1 MVNKAIRLECYQ
13 NMPNYKK
20 PASMEFK
27 ESFKLP
33 PYSTVIGM
41 IHKVCFEEKE
51 KEYKPMKI
59 SIQGN
64 SKSIVSDMYTRYF
77 FTPNKCES
85 DRTYFDIINKKEKD
99 KKLQAGLIRGTGVV
113 ELIVDVDLIIH
124 VIPEDENLFDTI
136 LNGLKKPLV
145 FPALGRHEDILRIDK
160 IDTVELED
168 TKEIELNNDAYIPI
182 DILNKSKNRG
192 NNAGTIYNL
201 NKVFAINE
209 KTNIR
214 YWKEKVKVKYIKSG
228 EEFHFKEF
236 IKKEK
241 NSNIG
246 LFLA

>member
-41 IHKVCFEEKE
+41 IHKVCDF

-59 SIQGN
+59 SVQGN
-64 SKSIVSDMYTRYF
+64 SKSIVSDMFTRYF
-77 FTPNKCES
+77 FTPNKCEG
-85 DRTYFDIINKKEKD
+85 DRVYFDIINKKEDEKI
-99 KKLQAGLIRGTGVV
+99 QAGLIRGTGVA

-124 VIPEDENLFDTI
+124 IVPEDESLFDTI
-136 LNGLKKPLV
+136 LSGLKNPLIY
-145 FPALGRHEDILRIDK
+145 PSLGRHEDILRIDK
-160 IDTVELED
+160 VDIVELENTD
-168 TKEIELNNDAYIPI
+168 EITLKNDAYIPLSI
-182 DILNKSKNRG
+182 LEKIELDI
-192 NNAGTIYNL
+192 AGTIYNL
-201 NKVFAINE
+201 NKVFSKKN
-209 KTNIR
+209 NIR
-214 YWKEKVKVKYIKSG
+214 YWEEKIKVKYVKSG
-228 EEFHFKEF
+228 EVFYFDEDNT

-241 NSNIG
+241 NSDIG

>member
-1 MVNKAIRLECYQ
+1 MPNKAIRLECYQ

-41 IHKVCFEEKE
+41 IHKVCDFKKYE
-51 KEYKPMKI
+51 PMQI

-64 SKSIVSDMYTRYF
+64 TKSIVSDMYTRYF

-85 DRTYFDIINKKEKD
+85 DRVYFDIINKKEED
-99 KKLQAGLIRGTGVV
+99 KKLQAGLIRGTGVA
-113 ELIVDVDLIIH
+113 ELIVDVYLIIH
-124 VIPEDENLFDTI
+124 IVPEDESLFNEI
-136 LNGLKKPLV
+136 LSGLKNPLIY
-145 FPALGRHEDILRIDK
+145 PALGRHEDILRIDK
-160 IDTVELED
+160 IDIVELED

-182 DILNKSKNRG
+182 DILNKSRNRG
-192 NNAGTIYNL
+192 NTAGTIYNL
-201 NKVFAINE
+201 NKVFSINE
-209 KTNIR
+209 KTNMR

-228 EEFHFKEF
+228 EEFLFREF

-241 NSNIG
+241 NSDIG

>member
-1 MVNKAIRLECYQ
+1 MPNKAIRLECYQ

-41 IHKVCFEEKE
+41 IHKVCDF
-51 KEYKPMKI
+51 KEYKPMQI

-64 SKSIVSDMYTRYF
+64 SKSIVSDIYTRYF
-77 FTPNKCES
+77 FTPNKCEG
-85 DRTYFDIINKKEKD
+85 DRVYFDIINKKEED
-99 KKLQAGLIRGTGVV
+99 KKLQAGLIRGTGVA

-124 VIPEDENLFDTI
+124 IVPEDESLFNEI
-136 LNGLKKPLV
+136 LDKLKKPSIY
-145 FPALGRHEDILRIDK
+145 PALGRHEDILRIDK
-160 IDTVELED
+160 IDVVELED

-182 DILNKSKNRG
+182 DILNKSRNRG
-192 NNAGTIYNL
+192 NTAGTIYNL
-201 NKVFAINE
+201 NKVFSINE
-209 KTNIR
+209 KTNMR
-214 YWKEKVKVKYIKSG
+214 YWKERVKVKYIKSG
-228 EEFHFKEF
+228 EEFRFREF

-241 NSNIG
+241 NSDIG

>member
-1 MVNKAIRLECYQ
+1 MLDKAIKIECYQ
-13 NMPNYKK
+13 NMANYKK
-20 PASMEFK
+20 PSSIQVQ

-41 IHKVCFEEKE
+41 IHKVCDF
-51 KEYKPMKI
+51 KEYKPMQI

-64 SKSIVSDMYTRYF
+64 SKSSLTDMFTRYF
-77 FTPNKCES
+77 FGIKYDPTRHLLWAKNDNS
-85 DRTYFDIINKKEKD
+85 FDGITR
-99 KKLQAGLIRGTGVV
+99 GLGYA

-136 LNGLKKPLV
+136 LNGLKKPLIY
-145 FPALGRHEDILRIDK
+145 PALGRHEDILRIDK

-182 DILNKSKNRG
+182 DILSKSKNRG
-192 NNAGTIYNL
+192 NTAGTIYNL
-201 NKVFAINE
+201 NKMFAINE

-228 EEFHFKEF
+228 EEFRFKEF

>member
-1 MVNKAIRLECYQ
+1 MPNKAIRLECYQ

-41 IHKVCFEEKE
+41 IHKVCDF
-51 KEYKPMKI
+51 KEYKPMQI

-77 FTPNKCES
+77 FTPNKCEG
-85 DRTYFDIINKKEKD
+85 DRVYFDIINKKEED
-99 KKLQAGLIRGTGVV
+99 KKLQAGLIRGTGVA

-124 VIPEDENLFDTI
+124 IVPEDESLFNEI
-136 LNGLKKPLV
+136 LDKLKKPSIY
-145 FPALGRHEDILRIDK
+145 PALGRHEDILRIDK
-160 IDTVELED
+160 IDVVELED

-182 DILNKSKNRG
+182 DILNKSRNRG
-192 NNAGTIYNL
+192 NTAGTIYNL
-201 NKVFAINE
+201 NKVFSINE
-209 KTNIR
+209 KTNMR
-214 YWKEKVKVKYIKSG
+214 YWKERVKVKYIKSG
-228 EEFHFKEF
+228 EEFRFREF

-241 NSNIG
+241 NSDIG

>member
-1 MVNKAIRLECYQ
+1 MLDKAIKIECYQ
-13 NMPNYKK
+13 NMANYKK
-20 PASMEFK
+20 PSSIQVQ

-41 IHKVCFEEKE
+41 IHKVCDF
-51 KEYKPMKI
+51 KEYKPMQI

-64 SKSIVSDMYTRYF
+64 SKSSLTDMFTRYF
-77 FTPNKCES
+77 FGIKYDPTRHLLWAKNDNS
-85 DRTYFDIINKKEKD
+85 FDGITR
-99 KKLQAGLIRGTGVV
+99 GLGYA

-136 LNGLKKPLV
+136 LNGLKKPLIY
-145 FPALGRHEDILRIDK
+145 PALGRHEDILRIDK

-168 TKEIELNNDAYIPI
+168 TKEVELNNDAYIPI

-192 NNAGTIYNL
+192 NTAGTIYNL

-228 EEFHFKEF
+228 EEFRFKEF

>member
-1 MVNKAIRLECYQ
+1 MPNKAIRLECYQ

-33 PYSTVIGM
+33 SYSTVIGM
-41 IHKVCFEEKE
+41 IHKVCDF
-51 KEYKPMKI
+51 KEYKPMQI

-85 DRTYFDIINKKEKD
+85 DRVYFDIINKKEED
-99 KKLQAGLIRGTGVV
+99 KKLQAGLIRGTGVA

-124 VIPEDENLFDTI
+124 IVPEDESLFNEI
-136 LNGLKKPLV
+136 LDKLKKPSIY
-145 FPALGRHEDILRIDK
+145 PTLGRHEDILRIDK
-160 IDTVELED
+160 IDVVELED

-182 DILNKSKNRG
+182 DILNKSRNRG
-192 NNAGTIYNL
+192 NTAGTIYNL
-201 NKVFAINE
+201 NKVFSINE
-209 KTNIR
+209 KTNMR
-214 YWKEKVKVKYIKSG
+214 YWKERVKVKYIKSG
-228 EEFHFKEF
+228 EEFRFREF

-241 NSNIG
+241 NSDIG

>member
-1 MVNKAIRLECYQ
+1 MLDKAIKIECYQ
-13 NMPNYKK
+13 NMANYKK
-20 PASMEFK
+20 PSSIQVQ

-41 IHKVCFEEKE
+41 IHKVCDF
-51 KEYKPMKI
+51 KEYKPMQI

-64 SKSIVSDMYTRYF
+64 SKSSLTDMFTRYF
-77 FTPNKCES
+77 FGIKYDPTRHLLWAKNDNS
-85 DRTYFDIINKKEKD
+85 FDGITR
-99 KKLQAGLIRGTGVV
+99 GLGYA

-124 VIPEDENLFDTI
+124 VIPEDESLFDII

-192 NNAGTIYNL
+192 NTAGTIYNL

-228 EEFHFKEF
+228 EEFRFKEF

>member
-41 IHKVCFEEKE
+41 IHKVCDF
-51 KEYKPMKI
+51 KEYKPMQI

-64 SKSIVSDMYTRYF
+64 TKSIVSDMYTRYF
-77 FTPNKCES
+77 FTPNKCEG
-85 DRTYFDIINKKEKD
+85 DRVYFDIINKKEED
-99 KKLQAGLIRGTGVV
+99 KKLQAGLIRGTGVA

-124 VIPEDENLFDTI
+124 IVPEDESLFDTI
-136 LNGLKKPLV
+136 LSGLKNPLIY
-145 FPALGRHEDILRIDK
+145 PSLGRHEDILRIDK
-160 IDTVELED
+160 VDIVELENTD
-168 TKEIELNNDAYIPI
+168 EITLKNDAYIPLSI
-182 DILNKSKNRG
+182 LEKIELDI
-192 NNAGTIYNL
+192 AGTIYNL
-201 NKVFAINE
+201 NKVFSKKN
-209 KTNIR
+209 NIR
-214 YWKEKVKVKYIKSG
+214 YWEEKIKVKYVKSG
-228 EEFHFKEF
+228 EVFYFDEDNT

-241 NSNIG
+241 NSDIG

>member
-1 MVNKAIRLECYQ
+1 MVNKAIRIECYQ
-13 NMPNYKK
+13 NMPNYKR

-41 IHKVCFEEKE
+41 IHKVCNFT
-51 KEYKPMKI
+51 EYKPMKI

-64 SKSIVSDMYTRYF
+64 SKSIVGDMYTRYF
-77 FTPNKCES
+77 FTPNKCEG
-85 DRTYFDIINKKEKD
+85 DRTYFAIINKKYKNNET
-99 KKLQAGLIRGTGVV
+99 GLIRGTGVA

-124 VIPEDENLFDTI
+124 VVPEDESLFDTI
-136 LNGLKKPLV
+136 LNRLKYPLIY
-145 FPALGRHEDILRIDK
+145 PALGRHEDILRIDK
-160 IDTVELED
+160 IDSVELED
-168 TKEIELNNDAYIPI
+168 TKEIELNNDAYIPM
-182 DILNKSKNRG
+182 DILNKSRNRG
-192 NNAGTIYNL
+192 NTAGTIYNL

-214 YWKEKVKVKYIKSG
+214 YWKEKVKVKYIRSG
-228 EEFHFKEF
+228 EEFRFKDF

-241 NSNIG
+241 NSDLG

>member
-41 IHKVCFEEKE
+41 IHKVCNFT
-51 KEYKPMKI
+51 EYKPMKI

-64 SKSIVSDMYTRYF
+64 SKSIVGDMYTRYF
-77 FTPNKCES
+77 FTPNKCEG
-85 DRTYFDIINKKEKD
+85 DRTYFAIINKEDENYKT
-99 KKLQAGLIRGTGVV
+99 GLIRGTGVA

-124 VIPEDENLFDTI
+124 VVPEDESLFDTI
-136 LNGLKKPLV
+136 LNGLKNPSTY
-145 FPALGRHEDILRIDK
+145 PALGRHEDILRIDK
-160 IDTVELED
+160 IDSVELED
-168 TKEIELNNDAYIPI
+168 TSEITLKNDAYIPL
-182 DILNKSKNRG
+182 DILEKIDG
-192 NNAGTIYNL
+192 NIAGTVYNL
-201 NKVFAINE
+201 NKVFSINE
-209 KTNIR
+209 KTKIR
-214 YWKEKVKVKYIKSG
+214 YWKEKIKVKYIKSG
-228 EEFHFKEF
+228 KIIYFKENEI

-241 NSNIG
+241 NSDIG

>member
-1 MVNKAIRLECYQ
+1 MPNKAIRLECYQ

-41 IHKVCFEEKE
+41 IHKVCDF
-51 KEYKPMKI
+51 KEYKPMQI

-77 FTPNKCES
+77 FTPNKCEG
-85 DRTYFDIINKKEKD
+85 DRVYFDIINKKEED
-99 KKLQAGLIRGTGVV
+99 KKLQAGLIRGTGVA
-113 ELIVDVDLIIH
+113 ELIVNVDLIIH
-124 VIPEDENLFDTI
+124 IVPEDESLFNEI
-136 LNGLKKPLV
+136 LDKLKKPSIY
-145 FPALGRHEDILRIDK
+145 PSLGRHEDILRIDK
-160 IDTVELED
+160 IDVVELED

-182 DILNKSKNRG
+182 DILNKSRNRG
-192 NNAGTIYNL
+192 NTAGTIYNL
-201 NKVFAINE
+201 NKVFSINE
-209 KTNIR
+209 KTNMR

-241 NSNIG
+241 NSDLG
-246 LFLA
+246 LFLV

>member
-99 KKLQAGLIRGTGVV
+99 KKLQAGLIRGTGVA

-124 VIPEDENLFDTI
+124 VIPEDESLFDII
-136 LNGLKKPLV
+136 LNGLKKPLIY
-145 FPALGRHEDILRIDK
+145 PALGRHEDILRIDK
-160 IDTVELED
+160 VDSVELED
-168 TKEIELNNDAYIPI
+168 TDEITLENDAYIPLNILEKI
-182 DILNKSKNRG
+182 DGKI
-192 NNAGTIYNL
+192 AGTVYNL
-201 NKVFAINE
+201 NKVFSINE

-228 EEFHFKEF
+228 TVFYFDEGET
-236 IKKEK
+236 IKKER

>member
-1 MVNKAIRLECYQ
+1 MLDKAIKIECYQ
-13 NMPNYKK
+13 NMANYKK
-20 PASMEFK
+20 PSSIQVQ

-41 IHKVCFEEKE
+41 IHKVCDF
-51 KEYKPMKI
+51 KEYKPMQI

-64 SKSIVSDMYTRYF
+64 SKSSLTDMFTRYF
-77 FTPNKCES
+77 FGIKYDPTRHLLWAKNDNS
-85 DRTYFDIINKKEKD
+85 FDGITR
-99 KKLQAGLIRGTGVV
+99 GLGYA

-124 VIPEDENLFDTI
+124 VIPEDESLFDTI
-136 LNGLKKPLV
+136 LNGLKKPLIY
-145 FPALGRHEDILRIDK
+145 PALGRHEDILRIDK

-192 NNAGTIYNL
+192 NTAGTIYNL

-228 EEFHFKEF
+228 EEFRFKEF

>member
-1 MVNKAIRLECYQ
+1 MLDKAIKIECYQ
-13 NMPNYKK
+13 NMANYKK
-20 PASMEFK
+20 PSSIQVQ

-41 IHKVCFEEKE
+41 IHKVCDF
-51 KEYKPMKI
+51 KEYKPMQI

-64 SKSIVSDMYTRYF
+64 SKSSLTDMFTRYF
-77 FTPNKCES
+77 FGIKYDPSRHLLWAKNDNS
-85 DRTYFDIINKKEKD
+85 FDGITR
-99 KKLQAGLIRGTGVV
+99 GLGYA

-124 VIPEDENLFDTI
+124 VIPEDESLFDII
-136 LNGLKKPLV
+136 LNGLKKPLIY
-145 FPALGRHEDILRIDK
+145 PALGRHEDILRIDK

-182 DILNKSKNRG
+182 DILSKSKNRG
-192 NNAGTIYNL
+192 NTAGTIYNL
-201 NKVFAINE
+201 NKMFAINE

-228 EEFHFKEF
+228 AVFYFDEGET
-236 IKKEK
+236 IKKER

>member
-1 MVNKAIRLECYQ
+1 MLDKAIKIECYQ
-13 NMPNYKK
+13 NMANYKK
-20 PASMEFK
+20 PSSIQVQ

-41 IHKVCFEEKE
+41 IHKVCDF
-51 KEYKPMKI
+51 KEYKPMQI

-64 SKSIVSDMYTRYF
+64 SKSSLTDMFTRYF
-77 FTPNKCES
+77 FGIKYDPSRHLLWAKNDNS
-85 DRTYFDIINKKEKD
+85 FDGITR
-99 KKLQAGLIRGTGVV
+99 GLGYA

-124 VIPEDENLFDTI
+124 VIPEDESLFDII
-136 LNGLKKPLV
+136 LNGLKKPLIY
-145 FPALGRHEDILRIDK
+145 PALGRHEDILRIDK

-182 DILNKSKNRG
+182 DILSKSKNRG
-192 NNAGTIYNL
+192 NTAGTIYNL
-201 NKVFAINE
+201 NKMFAINE

-228 EEFHFKEF
+228 EEFRFKEF

>member
-1 MVNKAIRLECYQ
+1 MPNKAIRLECYQ

-41 IHKVCFEEKE
+41 IHKVCDF
-51 KEYKPMKI
+51 KEYKPMQI

-64 SKSIVSDMYTRYF
+64 TKSIVSDMYTRYF

-85 DRTYFDIINKKEKD
+85 DRVYFDIINKKEED
-99 KKLQAGLIRGTGVV
+99 KKLQAGLIRGTGVA

-124 VIPEDENLFDTI
+124 IVPEDESLFNTI
-136 LNGLKKPLV
+136 LSGLKNPLIY
-145 FPALGRHEDILRIDK
+145 PALGRHEDILRIDK
-160 IDTVELED
+160 IDIVELED
-168 TKEIELNNDAYIPI
+168 TKKIELNNDAYIPI
-182 DILNKSKNRG
+182 DILNKSMSKG
-192 NNAGTIYNL
+192 NTVGTVYNL
-201 NKVFAINE
+201 NKVFSINE
-209 KTNIR
+209 KTNMR

-228 EEFHFKEF
+228 EEFRFREF

-241 NSNIG
+241 NSDIG

>member
-1 MVNKAIRLECYQ
+1 MLDKAIKIECYQ
-13 NMPNYKK
+13 NMANYKK
-20 PASMEFK
+20 PSSIQVQ

-41 IHKVCFEEKE
+41 IHKVCDF
-51 KEYKPMKI
+51 KEYKPMQI

-64 SKSIVSDMYTRYF
+64 SKSSLTDMFTRYF
-77 FTPNKCES
+77 FGIKYDPSRHLLWAKNDNS
-85 DRTYFDIINKKEKD
+85 FDGITR
-99 KKLQAGLIRGTGVV
+99 GLGYA

-136 LNGLKKPLV
+136 LNRLKKPLIY
-145 FPALGRHEDILRIDK
+145 PALGRHEDILRIDK

-192 NNAGTIYNL
+192 NTAGTIYNL

-228 EEFHFKEF
+228 TVFYFDEGET
-236 IKKEK
+236 IKKER

>member
-1 MVNKAIRLECYQ
+1 MLDKAIKIECYQ
-13 NMPNYKK
+13 NMANYKK
-20 PASMEFK
+20 PSSIQVQ

-41 IHKVCFEEKE
+41 IHKVCDF
-51 KEYKPMKI
+51 KEYKPMQI

-64 SKSIVSDMYTRYF
+64 SKSSLTDMFTRYF
-77 FTPNKCES
+77 FGIKYDPTRHLLWAKNDNS
-85 DRTYFDIINKKEKD
+85 FDGITR
-99 KKLQAGLIRGTGVV
+99 GLGYA

-124 VIPEDENLFDTI
+124 VIPEDKNLFDTI
-136 LNGLKKPLV
+136 LNGLKKPLIY
-145 FPALGRHEDILRIDK
+145 PALGRHEDILRIDK
-160 IDTVELED
+160 IDTVELEN

-182 DILNKSKNRG
+182 DILSKSKNRG
-192 NNAGTIYNL
+192 NTAGTIYNL

-228 EEFHFKEF
+228 EEFRFKEF

>member
-1 MVNKAIRLECYQ
+1 MPNKAIRLECYQ

-41 IHKVCFEEKE
+41 IHKVCDF
-51 KEYKPMKI
+51 KEYKPMQI

-77 FTPNKCES
+77 FTPNKCEG
-85 DRTYFDIINKKEKD
+85 DRVYFDIINKKEDEKI
-99 KKLQAGLIRGTGVV
+99 QAGLIRGTGVA

-124 VIPEDENLFDTI
+124 IVPEDESLFNEI
-136 LNGLKKPLV
+136 LDKLKKPSIY
-145 FPALGRHEDILRIDK
+145 PALGRHEDILRIDK
-160 IDTVELED
+160 IDIVELED

-182 DILNKSKNRG
+182 DILNKSRNRG
-192 NNAGTIYNL
+192 NTAGTIYNL
-201 NKVFAINE
+201 NKVFSINE
-209 KTNIR
+209 KTNMR

-228 EEFHFKEF
+228 EEFRFREF

-241 NSNIG
+241 NSDIG